1 MSWIHSDRLN
11 AKKAHQGFAAGIK
24 KAVRKMG
31 RELPGPSGISPSVL
45 GAEPLSFSVPPTLDR
60 ALGYGG
66 NLRFVQF
73 GYSAKTRQFEYC
85 DGGDDIPSASESL
98 WKWFLRHPVISSHLP
113 ESRYPT
119 LYGVFPAGHVRPTID
134 QIMGKGGSFP
144 VRHYLLLDRQ
154 EQKAYI
160 AQREQ
165 TLILFALAEPEDGD
179 PHTLYVD
186 DLLMSPGT
194 ENYKAPPPEEFVH
207 EVRRF
212 LDAQLEASGDA

>member
-1 MSWIHSDRLN
+1 
-11 AKKAHQGFAAGIK
+11 
-24 KAVRKMG
+24 
-31 RELPGPSGISPSVL
+31 
-45 GAEPLSFSVPPTLDR
+45 
-60 ALGYGG
+60 
-66 NLRFVQF
+66 
-73 GYSAKTRQFEYC
+73 
-85 DGGDDIPSASESL
+85 
-98 WKWFLRHPVISSHLP
+98 
-113 ESRYPT
+113 
-119 LYGVFPAGHVRPTID
+119 
-134 QIMGKGGSFP
+134 MGKGGSFP

-165 TLILFALAEPEDGD
+165 TLILFALVEPEDGD